1 MIYGYNDDNG
11 IANFNALEF
20 AILGA
25 LYCAIMFYRT
35 VAGKEFLDRIFS
47 GCIRRVWFDVEME
60 WVAGLA
66 ASCSYMLLDYTHST
80 LFFVL

>member
-47 GCIRRVWFDVEME
+47 GCIRRV
-60 WVAGLA
+60 
-66 ASCSYMLLDYTHST
+66 
-80 LFFVL
+80 